1 MHDSQIEDQLR
12 GVLRAEGDGI
22 PLTITAAEL
31 ERRLAA
37 RRSATGGR
45 RLSIVAAAV
54 AAVVVV
60 SIVAAGNGWL
70 KLPAIGTVASPSAS
84 AMPTPQPSAVP
95 SFEPVPGV
103 GRIEPPE
110 GSTVLTEVLPSTFAG
125 IADGAFDID
134 LPLDQYVVTVTSCA
148 SGRA

>member
-1 MHDSQIEDQLR
+1 MHDSQIEEQLR

-60 SIVAAGNGWL
+60 SMVAAGQRLAQAAGDRDGAEPQRLGRGNARTERRAVVRAGGRGRADRAAGGQHGPDRG
-70 KLPAIGTVASPSAS
+70 PAVDLRRRRRMAHS
-84 AMPTPQPSAVP
+84 MPTC
-95 SFEPVPGV
+95 
-103 GRIEPPE
+103 
-110 GSTVLTEVLPSTFAG
+110 PSTS
-125 IADGAFDID
+125 
-134 LPLDQYVVTVTSCA
+134 TS
-148 SGRA
+148 